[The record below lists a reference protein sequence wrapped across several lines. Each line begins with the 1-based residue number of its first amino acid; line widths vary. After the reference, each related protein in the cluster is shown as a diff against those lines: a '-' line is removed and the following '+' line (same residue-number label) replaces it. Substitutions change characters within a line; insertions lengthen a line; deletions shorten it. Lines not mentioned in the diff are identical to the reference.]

1 MSAGIELDEQI
12 RRYRPLGDTMTE
24 RQLPYIDTDIQ
35 TLHSMGYAQEMQR
48 RMSSFSNYAISLSII
63 CILAGGITSFHVGL
77 CSVGGASIGLC
88 WPLMSFVAL
97 AFAATMAQVASA
109 FPTAGGLYHWSS
121 ILGGRGWGWA
131 TAWFNLAGLITVMAA
146 VNQATFQFMLG
157 AFAPKFGFSPE
168 TVSHW
173 LGSLN
178 NASIAHELFGNGDRA
193 AWPILIAQIIAVSMI
208 TFSQAFFNDRG
219 IRLTTYL
226 TDMSGYL
233 ILIVSI
239 VLTISMF
246 AGAENHDFS
255 RLITFT
261 NYSGLPEDA
270 EVWPRTENMAWLFA
284 LGILLPAYTII
295 GFDGSAHTSEETKGA
310 SMAVP
315 RGIIRAVAVSAI
327 VGWLML
333 IAMVIAIPDMNTA
346 VNQGSNVFFW
356 LIDQVLPNWLNVALL
371 AGITVTQ
378 YCCGLAM
385 ITSASRVIYAFSR
398 DGGMP
403 FSDVLSS
410 VSPVYRTPR
419 VAVWLSAILAVA
431 FTLLVPYITITAVG
445 VIFLYVSYVMP
456 TVASVFS
463 HGRTWT
469 KMGPWDMGLWYKPL
483 AVICVI
489 SSVCLVVIGIQPPN
503 EIAAYIIPAFV
514 VILLV
519 YWFAYKRNVFAG
531 PPSGKIT
538 EKRHIEILEIERALN
553 EGHG

>member
-1 MSAGIELDEQI
+1 
-12 RRYRPLGDTMTE
+12 
-24 RQLPYIDTDIQ
+24 
-35 TLHSMGYAQEMQR
+35 
-48 RMSSFSNYAISLSII
+48 
-63 CILAGGITSFHVGL
+63 
-77 CSVGGASIGLC
+77 
-88 WPLMSFVAL
+88 
-97 AFAATMAQVASA
+97 
-109 FPTAGGLYHWSS
+109 
-121 ILGGRGWGWA
+121 
-131 TAWFNLAGLITVMAA
+131 
-146 VNQATFQFMLG
+146 
-157 AFAPKFGFSPE
+157 
-168 TVSHW
+168 
-173 LGSLN
+173 
-178 NASIAHELFGNGDRA
+178 
-193 AWPILIAQIIAVSMI
+193 
-208 TFSQAFFNDRG
+208 
-219 IRLTTYL
+219 
-226 TDMSGYL
+226 
-233 ILIVSI
+233 
-239 VLTISMF
+239 
-246 AGAENHDFS
+246 
-255 RLITFT
+255 
-261 NYSGLPEDA
+261 
-270 EVWPRTENMAWLFA
+270 
-284 LGILLPAYTII
+284 
-295 GFDGSAHTSEETKGA
+295 
-310 SMAVP
+310 MAVP

-419 VAVWLSAILAVA
+419 VAVWLSAILTVA